1 MLSGW
6 AGCLHR
12 PLSRLYRPGRS
23 GRWYTATVRST
34 RLPGRHAPATMPYV
48 IITVLVVDG
57 TVARRTLAWW
67 PDLAPRVPRPGR
79 GIPWL
84 ERPWPGHGRI
94 ASTVARVTTH
104 VIVLNGGSS
113 SGESGIA
120 RCPQAGLPDPWL
132 AVGVDMLIRSE
143 ERRVGKE
150 CRSRW

>member
-1 MLSGW
+1 
-6 AGCLHR
+6 
-12 PLSRLYRPGRS
+12 
-23 GRWYTATVRST
+23 
-34 RLPGRHAPATMPYV
+34 MPYV

-104 VIVLNGGSS
+104 VIVLDGGSS

-120 RCPQAGLPDPWL
+120 RCLQAVLPDPWP
-132 AVGVDMLIRSE
+132 ATACRWCAASSPPCGIRVGVKTASSLALAHADGHRTWIR
-143 ERRVGKE
+143 
-150 CRSRW
+150 